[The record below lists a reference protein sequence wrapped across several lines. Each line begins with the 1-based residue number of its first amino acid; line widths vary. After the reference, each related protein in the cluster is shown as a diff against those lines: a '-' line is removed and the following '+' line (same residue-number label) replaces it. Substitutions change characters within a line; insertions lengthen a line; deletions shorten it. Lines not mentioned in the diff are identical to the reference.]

1 MLSAEGQ
8 MHKRQRRVATPAFS
22 IQNLREM
29 VPMVFKKGTQLKH
42 KWMSMTAEA
51 CQSSKESS
59 LTLDVCRWVSRAT
72 FDVIGIAGMYF
83 ILLDGALNNLRKGFD
98 YSFNAIHD
106 ESNALFLAYKEMF
119 EAAVSQGK
127 PWRTMLSIYL
137 PWFNKLF
144 VSHRVAL

>member
-1 MLSAEGQ
+1 

-22 IQNLREM
+22 VQNLRGI
-29 VPMVFKKGTQLKH
+29 VPMVFRKGSQLKD
-42 KWMSMTAEA
+42 KWVSMTSETR
-51 CQSSKESS
+51 QSYEEPS
-59 LTLDVCRWVSRAT
+59 LTVDVCRWISRAT
-72 FDVIGIAGMYF
+72 FDVIGLAGMCW
-83 ILLDGALNNLRKGFD
+83 IMLEGAFDKLCKGFD

-119 EAAVSQGK
+119 EVAVSQGK

-144 VSHRVAL
+144 VSLSAAS